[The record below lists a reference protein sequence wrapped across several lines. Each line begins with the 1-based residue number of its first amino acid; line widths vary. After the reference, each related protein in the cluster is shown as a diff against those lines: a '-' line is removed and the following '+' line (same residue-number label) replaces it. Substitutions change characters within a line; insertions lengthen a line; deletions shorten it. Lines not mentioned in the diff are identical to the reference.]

1 MSPSNSCHP
10 HTVKTEM
17 LSWQKV
23 ECCTQ
28 GCYCELVTN
37 VVYDNFQDVLVPGGD
52 TVLWGIQE
60 IPSRASHTFQLF
72 IHAIKTTNLW
82 SQHISSWSANSNHII
97 RSSEQYKHHPQIVA
111 MATIHGTCKH
121 MWIIFDNIDRASTT
135 CRAIPVVQLVS
146 TADSGPERL
155 WLLPTAFN
163 SHHFVAHIQLSL
175 MSAGFPKKQTLPL
188 NSSRPQICSHTE
200 ACSERKSSHG
210 IWSKKYGTCLD
221 RTNVPSY
228 GISLLDFWKGCS

>member
-1 MSPSNSCHP
+1 
-10 HTVKTEM
+10 M
-17 LSWQKV
+17 LFMITSKI
-23 ECCTQ
+23 
-28 GCYCELVTN
+28 Y
-37 VVYDNFQDVLVPGGD
+37 YIIPGGN

-82 SQHISSWSANSNHII
+82 SQQHFSSWSANSNHII

-135 CRAIPVVQLVS
+135 CRAITVVQLVS
-146 TADSGPERL
+146 KADSGPERL
-155 WLLPTAFN
+155 WLLLTA
-163 SHHFVAHIQLSL
+163 SVITVSLVCTLSRCCWCWQ
-175 MSAGFPKKQTLPL
+175 AFQRNKH

-200 ACSERKSSHG
+200 ACSERKSCHG

-221 RTNVPSY
+221 RTKVPSCGTLY
-228 GISLLDFWKGCS
+228 WTFKRIVHRY